1 MTHSVPLRQT
11 ALYDFHVKLGAR
23 MAPFAGY
30 SMPIQYNGILLEH
43 HATRRE
49 SALFDTGHMGE
60 FRIHGSSAL
69 ADIERL
75 VSCEVASLQTGQCRY
90 GMLCAENGTVMDD
103 LLVYRLGM
111 DDFMLVVNAGT
122 KDDDAAWIQP
132 RCSTGT
138 IFENL
143 CADTSKLD
151 LQGPKTPAL
160 MARLVQGPIASLK
173 FYTFTHATYRGR
185 RILISRTGYTG
196 EIGFEVFCDHDLA
209 RAFWSDCMNAGV
221 QPVGLGARD
230 TLRLEMGMPLYGH
243 ELDRNHVASEAGFV
257 KALAT
262 TKPFVGSVAIRDEDR
277 RRYTLTGLV
286 LDGRRAAR
294 NGDTVCSDDGSTV
307 GTVTSGSFAP
317 SIEKAVALAYIEKA
331 RVASDASFQI
341 RTARLELVARVAPMP
356 FYTGGTARKPI
367 KDFLGGM

>member
-1 MTHSVPLRQT
+1 MTDATPTRKT
-11 ALYDFHVKLGAR
+11 ALYDIHIKLGAR

-30 SMPIQYNGILLEH
+30 SMPIQYKGIIVEH

-49 SALFDTGHMGE
+49 AALFDTCHMGE
-60 FRIHGSSAL
+60 FRLHGPDAL
-69 ADIERL
+69 ADVERL
-75 VSCEVASLQTGQCRY
+75 VSCDVASLQAGQCRY
-90 GMLCAENGTVMDD
+90 GMLCGEDGTVMDD
-103 LLVYRLGM
+103 LLVYRLGA

-122 KDDDAAWIQP
+122 KEDDAAWIQP
-132 RCSTGT
+132 RCSAGT
-138 IFENL
+138 VFENL

-185 RILISRTGYTG
+185 RVLVSRTGYTG
-196 EIGFEVFCDHDLA
+196 EIGFEIFCDHDLA
-209 RAFWSDCMNAGV
+209 VAFWNDCMDAGV

-243 ELDRNHVASEAGFV
+243 ELDRSHVASEAGFV
-257 KALAT
+257 KAISTL
-262 TKPFVGSVAIRDEDR
+262 KPFIGSEAVRDESR

-286 LDGRRAAR
+286 LEGRSAAR
-294 NGDTVCSDDGSTV
+294 NGDTVCAADGAV
-307 GTVTSGSFAP
+307 IGTVTSGSFAP
-317 SIEKAVALAYIEKA
+317 SVEKAVALAYIEKA
-331 RVASDASFQI
+331 QVAPGASFRI
-341 RTARLELVARVAPMP
+341 RTSRQELVAHAAPTP

-367 KDFLGGM
+367 KDYLGGM